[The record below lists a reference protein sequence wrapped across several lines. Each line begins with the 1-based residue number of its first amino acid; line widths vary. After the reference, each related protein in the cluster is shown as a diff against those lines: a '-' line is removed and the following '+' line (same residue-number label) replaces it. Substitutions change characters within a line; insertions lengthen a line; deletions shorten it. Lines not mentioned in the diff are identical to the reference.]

1 MIFFYLKNILFFDRL
16 LQNPLFIRHFVTR
29 HYLISQLVVMVSNGM
44 DFYKGQ
50 NSKLIENEFR
60 SCSNCIQKISG
71 HKNPISENQSIT
83 TFIQHS
89 KY

>member
-1 MIFFYLKNILFFDRL
+1 
-16 LQNPLFIRHFVTR
+16 
-29 HYLISQLVVMVSNGM
+29 MVSNGM

-89 KY
+89 KNAGHGGNEAGIGKGCFVLLKQ